1 MMLGTRMAAT
11 DLSLVSNHSR
21 DVERIINIVCA
32 RMITTQELRAGVA
45 FACAAQNA
53 ALRSAMQFS
62 ADEDFA
68 KELDVQDPL
77 RSFRERFHLPSGKN
91 GKPLIYFAGNS
102 LGLMPK
108 SAKEIVEQELH
119 DWATLG
125 VAAHLEGKTP
135 WYSYH
140 ETLRDPAARLVGAKT
155 NEVICM
161 NSLTVNLHLM
171 MATFY
176 RPTKSRFKI
185 LMEDPA
191 FPSDT
196 YAIKTQIVHHGL
208 NPKDALMLASP
219 RKGELTA
226 QTEDVLDLINKHAK
240 ELAVVLIGGV
250 NFFTGQLFDI
260 PTITAAAQ
268 KHGITVGVDL
278 AHAIGNVPLSLHDWN
293 VDFAVW
299 CSYKY
304 LNAGPGAVAGA
315 FVHERHATNT
325 DLPRLAGWFGN
336 DPNTR
341 FRMQLEP
348 EFIPVPSADGWQVSN
363 PPILAMAPLRAS
375 LAIFD
380 EAGGMKSLREKSIR
394 LTNYLQFLL
403 ESGLDGQVKKALT
416 IITPRKENERGCQL
430 SILVH
435 EHGKEVF
442 GKLEAAG
449 VTCDFRE
456 PNVIRVAPTPLYN
469 TFHEVW
475 RFTHILADRQ

>member
-1 MMLGTRMAAT
+1 MT
-11 DLSLVSNHSR
+11 
-21 DVERIINIVCA
+21 
-32 RMITTQELRAGVA
+32 
-45 FACAAQNA
+45 
-53 ALRSAMQFS
+53 FS
-62 ADEDFA
+62 ADEQFA
-68 KELDVQDPL
+68 LQLDSEDPL
-77 RSFRERFHLPSGKN
+77 RHFRQKYHLPLGKDD
-91 GKPLIYFAGNS
+91 KPLIYFAGNS

-108 SAKEIVEQELH
+108 SAQAIVEEEL
-119 DWATLG
+119 DNWAKLG
-125 VAAHLEGKTP
+125 VDAHHAAGTP
-135 WYSYH
+135 WYTYH
-140 ETLRDPAARLVGAKT
+140 QALRQPTARLVGAKPL
-155 NEVICM
+155 EVICM

-176 RPTKSRFKI
+176 RPTKPRFKI

-208 NPKDALMLASP
+208 DPRDALTLARPRKNEFTIRVEDIIDLIEKDPDQLALVMLA
-219 RKGELTA
+219 
-226 QTEDVLDLINKHAK
+226 
-240 ELAVVLIGGV
+240 GV

-260 PTITAAAQ
+260 EKITAAAR
-268 KHGITVGVDL
+268 KRDIVVGFDL

-325 DLPRLAGWFGN
+325 KLPRLAGWFGN

-341 FRMQLEP
+341 FRLHLEP
-348 EFIPVPSADGWQVSN
+348 EFIPVASADGWQISN
-363 PPILAMAPLRAS
+363 PPIFSMAPLRAS

-380 EAGGMKSLREKSIR
+380 DAGGMEPLRAKSIR
-394 LTNYLQFLL
+394 VTGYLEFLL
-403 ESGLDGQVKKALT
+403 AEIGSKKFT
-416 IITPRKENERGCQL
+416 VITPRNPDERGCQL
-430 SILVH
+430 SIVAH
-435 EHGKEVF
+435 EHPKELL
-442 GKLEAAG
+442 KELETAG
-449 VTCDFRE
+449 VKCDFRE

-475 RFTHILADRQ
+475 RFARILAQHQ

>member
-1 MMLGTRMAAT
+1 MT
-11 DLSLVSNHSR
+11 
-21 DVERIINIVCA
+21 
-32 RMITTQELRAGVA
+32 
-45 FACAAQNA
+45 
-53 ALRSAMQFS
+53 MQFS
-62 ADEDFA
+62 TDEDFA
-68 KELDVQDPL
+68 LRLDAEDSL
-77 RSFRERFHLPSGKN
+77 CGFREKFHLPVGKD

-108 SAKEIVEQELH
+108 SARQIVEQELD

-125 VAAHLEGKTP
+125 VDAHLDANTP

-140 ETLRDPAARLVGAKT
+140 ETLREPVARLVGAQP

-171 MATFY
+171 LATFY

-208 NPKDALMLASP
+208 DPKNALALARP
-219 RKGELTA
+219 RKDEFTA
-226 QTEDVLDLINKHAK
+226 RTEDIVDLVEKHGDEIA
-240 ELAVVLIGGV
+240 LVMIAGV

-260 PTITAAAQ
+260 PTITQAAQ
-268 KHGITVGVDL
+268 RRGIVVGVDL
-278 AHAIGNVPLSLHDWN
+278 AHAIGNVPLALHDWN

-325 DLPRLAGWFGN
+325 KLPRLAGWFGN

-348 EFIPVPSADGWQVSN
+348 EFIPVPSADGWQISN
-363 PPILAMAPLRAS
+363 PPIFSMAPLRAPG
-375 LAIFD
+375 IF
-380 EAGGMKSLREKSIR
+380 
-394 LTNYLQFLL
+394 
-403 ESGLDGQVKKALT
+403 
-416 IITPRKENERGCQL
+416 
-430 SILVH
+430 
-435 EHGKEVF
+435 
-442 GKLEAAG
+442 AA
-449 VTCDFRE
+449 T
-456 PNVIRVAPTPLYN
+456 
-469 TFHEVW
+469 
-475 RFTHILADRQ
+475 